1 MPYFI
6 YKITSDEASGA
17 KQLDMLREHDNFKSA
32 KQEVRAMRQARESG
46 DDAIYKVIFAAD
58 PPEAER
64 RLLEHREQP
73 IIKEWEK

>member
-17 KQLDMLREHDNFKSA
+17 KHLDMLREHDNFKSA
-32 KQEVRAMRQARESG
+32 RQEVRAMRQTQESG
-46 DDAIYKVIFAAD
+46 DNAVYKVIFAAD
-58 PPEAER
+58 QAEAER